1 MLEFDVFV
9 WCCCLVLLFSGFVV
23 FGSGFGVLR
32 VREIIG
38 HGGLKRIGRR
48 GKQRR
53 KKRIEEKTELE
64 CLKLEFH
71 VDFKLHL
78 NCAST

>member
-1 MLEFDVFV
+1 M
-9 WCCCLVLLFSGFVV
+9 GNKA
-23 FGSGFGVLR
+23 
-32 VREIIG
+32 
-38 HGGLKRIGRR
+38 KRKTEKQ
-48 GKQRR
+48 KQRR
-53 KKRIEEKTELE
+53 KKWIEEKTELE